1 MLSHLLYVCVLK
13 RLPWKSYDIDLHY
26 IPGDLRAN
34 VVEHFVPL
42 PCHIALGQDESFTP
56 NGREF

>member
-1 MLSHLLYVCVLK
+1 MILICITY
-13 RLPWKSYDIDLHY
+13 R
-26 IPGDLRAN
+26 GDLRAN